1 MLSDWIPTLS
11 LIFGGCC
18 SNALTLEQLTHD
30 YPHAGKLLTF
40 CQFLLITLYGL
51 PRFVS
56 LKPYPHL
63 KPRRIPLLPFLV
75 QVVIFYSVSLLNNAA
90 FAYSIPMPVHII
102 FRSAGLVISM
112 LLNWVILGR
121 RYSTLQILSVIS
133 VTLGVV
139 VTTLSASAPRPKPRS
154 TLVPNSDAAADPL
167 RYAMGIAILTLAL
180 VLSGLLGIVQDRM
193 YAKYGR
199 PAPGAGR
206 ASKVAVAKNQTAPW
220 EESMFYLHFLSMPMF
235 FLMRNELLAQFHAIS
250 AGPKY
255 DITLPYSPHYTNS
268 SQPIWYF
275 ADADNA
281 IITPGRLLIPK
292 AFVPLLLNSIT
303 QLFCVAGVHRLTSRV
318 SSLTV
323 TLILVVRKAVSL
335 VISVML
341 FSTTGVRAF
350 GLWSGAFLVF
360 LGTVSYSLGGVQ
372 KSIPKEKPKK
382 D

>member
-139 VTTLSASAPRPKPRS
+139 VTTLSASAPRPKSRS

-250 AGPKY
+250 A
-255 DITLPYSPHYTNS
+255 
-268 SQPIWYF
+268 
-275 ADADNA
+275 DADNA

-360 LGTVSYSLGGVQ
+360 LGTVGYSLGGVQ